1 MNLSFALDEDDDILN
16 MTVRD
21 SDTGSVMYTV
31 ETLRYAKGALTT
43 TVTRRNQINGSTR
56 FAFRILWMGTT
67 GPLDSTRVVLDDRT
81 SEDVP
86 TRDILEKA
94 SGGST

>member
-1 MNLSFALDEDDDILN
+1 MNLSFALDEDEDILN

-21 SDTGSVMYTV
+21 SDTGSVIYTV
-31 ETLRYAKGALTT
+31 ETPKYAKGTLTT
-43 TVTRRNQINGSTR
+43 TVTRRNQIDGSTR
-56 FAFRILWMGTT
+56 FAFRILWMGALEL
-67 GPLDSTRVVLDDRT
+67 LDSTKVVLDDRT

-86 TRDILEKA
+86 IRDILENA